1 MRFGRWWSRCC
12 RLRCQNRRAVGHACR
27 PCRPDRYPLRV
38 AVRGSVGDAAPGN
51 GLWVRHDVLAQGARL
66 AGGRRLEPPPACAP
80 RPPGTTQRHRLSA
93 RRPRQRVGCGKK
105 GGAQTGPNPTDRGK
119 PGSKRHVLTDA
130 NGIPLAVRLTGGNVH
145 DSGMLKEVVD
155 AVLPIRQA
163 LPAARQ
169 AACRQGLRS
178 PPLPPR
184 PDQPP
189 HPASDRTPW
198 HPEQRQ
204 AGAAPLDL
212 ARRNLPKTNTKTAP
226 ISPSHLNPVLIPPG
240 LSPVTRQI
248 VRDWVE
254 RSMPRVW
261 LNLLTTK
268 RTVDLCYWLQ
278 EEHRVTGA
286 KRGGLFVG

>member
-1 MRFGRWWSRCC
+1 MLPQEMGCGSGMTCWRRVRDWQEVGVWNRLQHALLDRLGRR
-12 RLRCQNRRAVGHACR
+12 NAIDFRRAAL
-27 PCRPDRYPLRV
+27 DS
-38 AVRGSVGDAAPGN
+38 ASVTA
-51 GLWVRHDVLAQGARL
+51 RRGAR
-66 AGGRRLEPPPACAP
+66 
-80 RPPGTTQRHRLSA
+80 QR
-93 RRPRQRVGCGKK
+93 
-105 GGAQTGPNPTDRGK
+105 GPNLTDCGK

-204 AGAAPLDL
+204 AGAAPLDS